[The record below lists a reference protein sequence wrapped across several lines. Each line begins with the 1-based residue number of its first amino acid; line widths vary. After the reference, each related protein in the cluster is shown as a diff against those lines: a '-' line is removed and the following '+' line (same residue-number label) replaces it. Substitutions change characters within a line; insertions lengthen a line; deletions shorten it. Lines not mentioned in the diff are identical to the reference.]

1 MLSVGYR
8 GAQPG
13 SLAMRGGWVGGGS
26 HWQDGCPL
34 GVRADDV
41 AYVCCVFILKQNH
54 KIVNN
59 NRLQANMIK
68 NSIDNDHKRW

>member
-13 SLAMRGGWVGGGS
+13 SLAMRDGGWVGGDT
-26 HWQDGCPL
+26 HWHDGCPL

-41 AYVCCVFILKQNH
+41 AYVCCAFILKQNY
-54 KIVNN
+54 KNVNN
-59 NRLQANMIK
+59 N
-68 NSIDNDHKRW
+68 

>member
-13 SLAMRGGWVGGGS
+13 SLAMRGGGLMGGVV
-26 HWQDGCPL
+26 HWHDGRPL

-41 AYVCCVFILKQNH
+41 AYVCCAFILTQNY
-54 KIVNN
+54 KNVNN
-59 NRLQANMIK
+59 NRNTL
-68 NSIDNDHKRW
+68 